1 VLSGATK
8 KCIKKKNRDHSKLLC
23 FMAAENV
30 LEVIFLKEGVNA
42 LVTKASAASRRHSEA
57 ACVV

>member
-1 VLSGATK
+1 
-8 KCIKKKNRDHSKLLC
+8 
-23 FMAAENV
+23 MAAENV

-57 ACVV
+57 ACVQYTNILVY